1 MVKKIIDNED
11 IDNDENSIDE
21 ESDNIL
27 DESIIEDETYS
38 QYNDENNENSDI
50 IEDIF
55 VYNNNNNNKIEYL
68 VGDDRISCNRLTKYE
83 MVRILGERVK
93 QLIMG
98 AKPMIKNYKDFSYEE
113 IAEYELLNNVLP
125 FKIKRPLPNDKYE
138 LWYLNELSKD
148 HLLNLFQHITPIH

>member
-1 MVKKIIDNED
+1 MVKKINDNEEN
-11 IDNDENSIDE
+11 DNDDNSIDE

-27 DESIIEDETYS
+27 DESVIDEDTLS
-38 QYNDENNENSDI
+38 QYNDDNNENSEI
-50 IEDIF
+50 IEDI
-55 VYNNNNNNKIEYL
+55 YISNNNTTIEYL
-68 VGDDRISCNRLTKYE
+68 TGDDRISCNRLTKYE

-93 QLIMG
+93 QLILG

-125 FKIKRPLPNDKYE
+125 FKIRRPLPNNKYE

-148 HLLNLFQHITPIH
+148 HLINFFQHINIE